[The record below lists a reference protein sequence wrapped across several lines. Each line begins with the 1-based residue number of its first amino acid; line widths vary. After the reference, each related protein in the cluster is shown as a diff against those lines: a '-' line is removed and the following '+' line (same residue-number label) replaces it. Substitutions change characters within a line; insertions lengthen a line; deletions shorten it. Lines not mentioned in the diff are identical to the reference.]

1 MLKENKKSRTLVNI
15 IGVPFLL
22 FIIWKGSFWFAVP
35 ISLLILLSTL
45 ELLSLSKIQQAEP
58 IPYLLPVG
66 IILLILNIT
75 SIISIDKTSILILIC
90 LLTLIIEIFRDKKKP
105 LLNIAIINFGMI
117 WLGLMFSSLI
127 SLRLMP
133 DYNLVTTTF
142 IFYQF
147 GYVILSLLC
156 LVQNLV
162 KTR

>member
-22 FIIWKGSFWFAVP
+22 FIIWKGSFWFTVP

-58 IPYLLPVG
+58 IPYLLPAG

-75 SIISIDKTSILILIC
+75 SIISIDKISILILIC

-105 LLNIAIINFGMI
+105 LLNITIINFG
-117 WLGLMFSSLI
+117 
-127 SLRLMP
+127 
-133 DYNLVTTTF
+133 
-142 IFYQF
+142 
-147 GYVILSLLC
+147 
-156 LVQNLV
+156 
-162 KTR
+162 